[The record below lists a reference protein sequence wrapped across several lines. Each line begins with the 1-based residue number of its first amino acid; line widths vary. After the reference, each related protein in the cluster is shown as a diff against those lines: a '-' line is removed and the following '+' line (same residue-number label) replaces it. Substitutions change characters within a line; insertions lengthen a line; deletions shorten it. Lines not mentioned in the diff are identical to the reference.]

1 MDNYNGVEIA
11 IIGMSGQFPGADDV
25 KQFWENLKKGEE
37 SISFFSEDE
46 ALNEGEDKNS
56 IKNPS
61 YIKANAYL
69 KDKEYFDAAFFG
81 YTPSEAKLM
90 DPQLRLF
97 HENCWKA
104 LEDAGCDVTTNNQ
117 KIGLFAGASS
127 NVNWLTYSLLIN
139 MDNSVNSFNAFQL
152 RDATFLCSRVSYL
165 MNLQGP
171 SVYINTACSTSL
183 VAIQR
188 ACMSL
193 LLRECK
199 IALAGGVT
207 VKNYSKKG
215 YIHEE
220 GMIDSKDGHC
230 RTFDAQASGT
240 VGGEGVGVVVLK
252 RLTDAIADGDHIY
265 AIIKGSGV
273 NNDGANKIAYTA
285 PSIDGQSQAIMKAM
299 TMSKIPSESISYV
312 EAHGT
317 ATKLG
322 DPIEVEA
329 LINSFGK
336 STEKYCALGSV
347 KTNVGHLDIAAGVA
361 GFMKTVLSLKNRQIP
376 ANLHYKNPN
385 PKINFAESPFYVN
398 TELKNWKNDNYPLR
412 AGVSSFGIGGTN
424 AHVILEEAPV
434 QIKSSDSRDFQLL
447 TFSAKTQ
454 SALKRNINNF
464 RNYLTGNDNTKLADI
479 AYTLQV
485 GRASLGHRKSIVSK
499 SKEETIR
506 LLESYKVIENKK
518 HISDIVKPTTVF
530 MFSGQGSQHL
540 NMCYDLYQSEPF
552 FKEKV
557 DSCFQIVKEKFGKDL
572 KEVLFADSNSDW
584 ADKIND
590 TEFTQPLLFIVEY
603 SLAQLMIK
611 WGIIPNSMVGH
622 SIGEYVA
629 ACISGVFTLEDSLKL
644 VVKRGELM
652 QKVAKGVMLSIS
664 ITEEKLFP
672 LLSKYKEISLAAV
685 NSSELCVVSGKYESI
700 EEFKLFI
707 DKQGFNNKIIKTS
720 HAFHS
725 YMMDEILDE
734 FETIVKSVKINK
746 QQIPFYSNISG
757 KLAVDEEISQPLYW
771 VKHLRGTVR
780 FSNNIEELVKNKKAL
795 IIEIGPGK
803 VLSSLVK
810 SHNYRKQEHAVV
822 NLMRHPY
829 EEVNDQQHLLSALGL
844 IWEQGVEPEWNN
856 FYEKEE
862 VRLKVSLP
870 TYSFDKVEFP
880 TNVDA
885 FKMIMEQ
892 SLGGTKTP
900 SSWYYTPSW
909 KKESL
914 RLDNSANEKKK
925 EILLFVDDYG
935 IGDLVLEKFNENS
948 EKVICV
954 RKGKEFCRDNSGAY
968 FINPS
973 NEKDY
978 QKLFQSLSES
988 KNSPDKV
995 IIAWSV
1001 TKDDHCNQS
1010 SYNGHF
1016 SSLLNIAKGLNEF
1029 GDLNDKQI
1037 IVLTND
1043 LHCISGDEVIKPE
1056 KATQLG
1062 LLKVISQEYSW
1073 VSTSHIDISL
1083 QKKLKKTE
1091 IQKLYEE
1098 IKHIEGGKTVSLRNT
1113 NRWVQIFDNIKIEPI
1128 ELLNNFRQNGTYL
1141 ITGGL
1146 GNLGF
1151 TIAKYLLDKY
1161 KAKVILLGRSSLPAE
1176 EEWNNILTDNEISE
1190 NVKTKIQR
1198 LQELEKT
1205 DGKVRYK
1212 ACDISNESEFSNI
1225 IDDVEGTWGIIN
1237 GVIHAAGVVNGDTI
1251 NLINQL
1257 SKNDFEQ
1264 QFSAKIDGLN
1274 VLETVLK
1281 NKQLDFCYIVSS
1293 LSSIL
1298 GGLGFGAYASANTY
1312 IDYLVSSKRERE
1324 GINNWLC
1331 VNFDGFDFSNDSIE
1345 ENSLNIEEIQ
1355 QTLELTLSIKNL
1367 SQVIV
1372 SKKDLQIRLDDWI
1385 NRKQSSINLDEK
1397 PFDQT
1402 DLAYEHLNSDFSLN
1416 AVETALVA
1424 LWQDFFGK
1432 SIDIEDNF
1440 FDIGGDS
1447 LKALTILRRI
1457 HKTFNVEL
1465 TIKEFFDNSTVK
1477 LLGNFIID
1485 KKGKVTH
1492 DYENTGYSSIPK
1504 AEVKEFYQLSSV
1516 QKRLYFLYEF
1526 AKSSLAYNLPRIVKL
1541 EGSLNKE
1548 HLKEVFT
1555 KLILRHESLR
1565 TSFKLI
1571 NGEPVQRIDDQVTF
1585 EIATFYSKESEVA
1598 SVIDNF
1604 IKPFDLS
1611 ESPLLRVGLIETGL
1625 DSHILM
1631 VDMHHIISDG
1641 VSQGVLISDFMKLY
1655 NNEELSP
1662 LNSQYK
1668 DYAEWQQREDHKQKV
1683 LTQKDFWHNEF
1694 AEEITL
1700 LDIPTNFS
1708 RPLESSH
1715 KGESVTIEL
1724 NESEVRGI
1732 QSLAEKEKATNF
1744 MVLLSIFNIFLSKL
1758 SNQEDVVVG
1767 SPVAGRQHSD
1777 FDNVIGMFVNTL
1789 PIRNFPKGE
1798 LTFKEFLANV
1808 KSNAITCFD
1817 NQDYPYEELVED
1829 LKVER
1834 NTSRNP
1840 LFDAMFEYQTSF
1852 EDTVLKI
1859 PGLNLTIYNNVEENT
1874 LTVSKFDLLLS
1885 AVESNDGLSLKLEYS
1900 YDLFTRETIER
1911 FIKYYKKVVN
1921 TVINNSDIKL
1931 SDITLIDNKE
1941 ELAVVYEL
1949 NNTKISYDKEDTI
1962 IKQFERQSIIT
1973 PTATAIQFEKEVL
1986 SYEELKEESDK
1997 LASYLKEVKEINSG
2011 DLVGIMLDRELHLV
2025 PSIFGVLKAGAAF
2038 VPIDPKLP
2046 IERVNTIIKDA
2057 NLKTLITRSQYKS
2070 ASLDI
2075 NIFNLD
2081 DEMDHVRNY
2090 KSQLYLSNEIKN
2102 NDLAYVLFTSG
2113 STGNPKGVM
2122 IEHKSLANYI
2132 NWGLTQY
2139 VKESKSTFPLFTSI
2153 SFDLTITSI
2162 FTPLVSGNKLVMY
2175 PDNEKE
2181 SLVEEVF
2188 LNSEIDVI
2196 KLTPSHLKIIKDIH
2210 LQDSNLFRKRIIV
2223 GGEDF
2228 EMKLANEIYQK
2239 FNGNIDIYNE
2249 YGPTEATVG
2258 CMIYKFR
2265 TDEDLQSVPIGF
2277 PISNTQIY
2285 ILDRFLKP
2293 VPAGVN
2299 GELYISG
2306 EGLSRGYLSNEDLT
2320 TERFIDNPFI
2330 KGEKMYKTGDL
2341 AKQLPNGNIVFK
2353 GRVDDQVKI
2362 RGFRIE
2368 LGEIE
2373 SKLYTFSEIKEAIVV
2388 AKDKNGEKY
2397 LVAYLVAN
2405 QPVNVEQLRDY
2416 LLTQLP
2422 DYMVPMNYIQLDQ
2435 LPLTRNGKLD
2445 KRALPEVCL
2454 EDGFKAPKTK
2464 MEHNLAEIYANV
2476 LKLEKEEVSVNKS
2489 FFELGGNSIRVILL
2503 ISSIRKISNVK
2514 LSLKDVFDNPSI
2526 EKLSKVI
2533 ENASKE
2539 KELTIARVEKM
2550 EHYPASSAQ
2559 ERMYYQQSLEVNNMG
2574 WNIFTSL
2581 EINKEINID
2590 KLTQAFQK
2598 LIDRHE
2604 CLRTSFNLLEN
2615 GVVQKINEKVRFKL
2629 DIINE
2634 NDYDDVSEAF
2644 NHFVRPFNLS
2654 DESLFRGA
2662 LFVRKSKCNVLFI
2675 DVHHIVCDGISLDIL
2690 IKDFKALYEG
2700 QDLKPLKLRYV
2711 DFTVWQMSLNEKMQ
2725 NQKNYWEK
2733 RLSGQLPRLELPTL
2747 QDRNNIS
2754 TYTVSTSVLEINGE
2768 LYENIKKFTTE
2779 AKVSNFMF
2787 LLSVYYLLLSKTSEN
2802 NDVIIGTDAIGRTHP
2817 ELNGLVGTFVNIL
2830 PLRVQVSPNISYLDF
2845 LSEVKDCVLTAFDN
2859 QDFQFDQMVSLI
2871 SKEDRTAR
2879 NPIVDVHFA
2888 VSDTVEGEEELK
2900 ALSLTPILINKDV
2913 RTSTYEFKIEV
2924 NESNNQMNIV
2934 FIYSNELYNEE
2945 IIDVLKSYYHNI
2957 LNSILNNTSTNIESI
2972 ELEFQEANINF

>member
-11 IIGMSGQFPGADDV
+11 IIGMSGQFPGAEDV
-25 KQFWENLKKGEE
+25 QQFWENLKEGVE
-37 SISFFSEDE
+37 SISFFSDDE

-61 YIKANAYL
+61 YVKANAYL

-127 NVNWLTYSLLIN
+127 NVNWLTYSLLTN

-215 YIHEE
+215 YIYEE

-230 RTFDAQASGT
+230 RTFDAQANGT
-240 VGGEGVGVVVLK
+240 VGGEGIGVVVLK

-285 PSIDGQSQAIMKAM
+285 PSIDGQSQAIMKAIS
-299 TMSKIPSESISYV
+299 MSKIPSESISYV

-336 STEKYCALGSV
+336 SEEKYCALGSV

-385 PKINFAESPFYVN
+385 PKINFEESPFFVN
-398 TELKNWKNDNYPLR
+398 TELKNWKNNNYPLR

-424 AHVILEEAPV
+424 AHVILEEAPA
-434 QIKSSDSRDFQLL
+434 QKKSSDSRDFQLL

-464 RNYLTGNDNTKLADI
+464 RNYLERDENTKLADM

-485 GRASLGHRKSIVSK
+485 GRASLGHRKTIVSK

-506 LLESYKVIENKK
+506 LLESYKVVENKK
-518 HISDIVKPTTVF
+518 HISEITKPTTVF

-557 DSCFQIVKEKFGKDL
+557 DTCFQIVKEEFGKDL

-611 WGIIPNSMVGH
+611 WGITPNSMVGH
-622 SIGEYVA
+622 SVGEYVA
-629 ACISGVFTLEDSLKL
+629 ACISGVFTLKDSLKL

-652 QKVAKGVMLSIS
+652 QKVAKGTMLSIS
-664 ITEEKLFP
+664 ITEEKLLP
-672 LLSKYKEISLAAV
+672 LLTKYKEISLAAV

-707 DKQGFNNKIIKTS
+707 DKEGFNSKIIKTS

-746 QQIPFYSNISG
+746 QQIPFYSNFSG
-757 KLAVDEEISQPLYW
+757 KLSVYEEISQPLYW

-810 SHNYRKQEHAVV
+810 SHSLRKHEHAVV
-822 NLMRHPY
+822 NLMRHPN

-844 IWEQGVEPEWNN
+844 IWEQGVEPKWNN

-885 FKMIMEQ
+885 FKMIMEK
-892 SLGGTKTP
+892 SLETSKSP

-914 RLDNSANEKKK
+914 RLDNSTNEKRN

-935 IGDLVLEKFNENS
+935 IGDLVLEKLKENE

-954 RKGKEFCRDNSGAY
+954 RKGKEFCSDSSGTY
-968 FINPS
+968 FINPQ
-973 NEKDY
+973 NETDY
-978 QKLFQSLSES
+978 QQLFQNLSEN
-988 KNSPDKV
+988 KKSPNKV
-995 IIAWSV
+995 IIAWSI
-1001 TKDDHCNQS
+1001 TKGNQCNQS
-1010 SYNGHF
+1010 SYNVDF
-1016 SSLLNIAKGLNEF
+1016 SSLLNIAKNLNEF
-1029 GDLNDKQI
+1029 RDFNDKQI

-1043 LHCISGDEVIKPE
+1043 LHCISGDEVIQPE

-1062 LLKVISQEYSW
+1062 LLKVISQEYSGL
-1073 VSTSHIDISL
+1073 STSHIDISL
-1083 QKKLKKTE
+1083 QKNLKKTE
-1091 IQKLYEE
+1091 IQKLYDE
-1098 IKHIEGGKTVSLRNT
+1098 IKQIDGGKTVSLRNS
-1113 NRWVQIFDNIKIEPI
+1113 NRWVQIFDNIKIDLTGP
-1128 ELLNNFRQNGTYL
+1128 LNNFRQNGTYL

-1151 TIAKYLLDKY
+1151 TIAKYLLGKY
-1161 KAKVILLGRSSLPAE
+1161 KAKVILLGRSSLPVK
-1176 EEWNNILTDNEISE
+1176 EEWNKVLTENESSE
-1190 NVKTKIQR
+1190 HAKTNIQR
-1198 LQELEKT
+1198 FQELDKM
-1205 DGKVRYK
+1205 DGEVRYET
-1212 ACDISNESEFSNI
+1212 CDISNESEFSKI
-1225 IDDVEGTWGIIN
+1225 INKVEGTWGIIN
-1237 GVIHAAGVVNGDTI
+1237 GIIHSAGVVKGDTI

-1257 SKNDFEQ
+1257 SKSDFEQ

-1274 VLETVLK
+1274 VLETVFK

-1312 IDYLVSSKRERE
+1312 IDYLVSSKREKE
-1324 GINNWLC
+1324 GIDNWLC
-1331 VNFDGFDFSNDSIE
+1331 VNFDGFDFSNDSSD
-1345 ENSLNIEEIQ
+1345 ENSLNIEEIH

-1372 SKKDLQIRLDDWI
+1372 SKRDLQIRLDDWI
-1385 NRKQSSINLDEK
+1385 NRKQSSIDLDEK
-1397 PFDQT
+1397 SFNQT
-1402 DLAYEHLNSDFSLN
+1402 SLAYENLNSDFSLN
-1416 AVETALVA
+1416 TVETVLIA

-1432 SIDIEDNF
+1432 SIDVEDNF

-1447 LKALTILRRI
+1447 LKALTMLRRI
-1457 HKTFNVEL
+1457 HKTFNLEL

-1477 LLGNFIID
+1477 MLGDFIIN
-1485 KKGKVTH
+1485 KEGKVAH
-1492 DYENTGYSSIPK
+1492 DNEDKSYSSIPK
-1504 AEVKEFYQLSSV
+1504 VGTKEFYPLSSV

-1541 EGSLNKE
+1541 EGSLNKN

-1555 KLILRHESLR
+1555 KLILHHESLR

-1571 NGEPVQRIDDQVTF
+1571 NGVPVQKIEEQVAF
-1585 EIATFYSKESEVA
+1585 EIAHFYSKESEVA

-1611 ESPLLRVGLIETGL
+1611 ESPLLRVGLIEIGI

-1641 VSQGVLISDFMKLY
+1641 VSQGILISDFMKLY

-1662 LNSQYK
+1662 LNIQYK
-1668 DYAEWQQREDHKQKV
+1668 DYAEWQQSEDHKQKV

-1700 LDIPTNFS
+1700 LDIPTDFS

-1724 NESEVRGI
+1724 NEIEVRGI
-1732 QSLAEKEKATNF
+1732 KSIAEKEKATNF
-1744 MVLLSIFNIFLSKL
+1744 MVLLSIFNIFLGKL

-1840 LFDAMFEYQTSF
+1840 LFDVMFEYQTSF

-1885 AVESNDGLSLKLEYS
+1885 AVESNDGLFLKLEYS
-1900 YDLFTRETIER
+1900 YDLFTRKTIEK

-1949 NNTKISYDKEDTI
+1949 NNTNVSYDKEDTI

-1973 PTATAIQFEKEVL
+1973 PTATAIQCEKGIL
-1986 SYEELKEESDK
+1986 SYEELNEESDK
-1997 LASYLKEVKEINSG
+1997 LASYLKDVKEINSG

-2025 PSIFGVLKAGAAF
+2025 PSILGVLKTGAAF

-2046 IERVNTIIKDA
+2046 IERINTIIKDS
-2057 NLKTLITRSQYKS
+2057 NLKTLITRSQYKN

-2075 NIFNLD
+2075 DIFNLD
-2081 DEMDHVRNY
+2081 DEIDNVRNY

-2139 VKESKSTFPLFTSI
+2139 VNENKSTFPLFTSI

-2162 FTPLVSGNKLVMY
+2162 FTPLVSGNKLIMY

-2210 LQDSNLFRKRIIV
+2210 LQDLDLFRKRIIV

-2258 CMIYKFR
+2258 CMIYKFCS
-2265 TDEDLQSVPIGF
+2265 DEDLQSVPIGL

-2293 VPAGVN
+2293 IPAGVN

-2306 EGLSRGYLSNEDLT
+2306 KGVSRGYLNNEGLT
-2320 TERFIDNPFI
+2320 NEKFIDNPFI

-2373 SKLYTFSEIKEAIVV
+2373 NKLYTFSEIKETIVV
-2388 AKDKNGEKY
+2388 AKEKNGEKY
-2397 LVAYLVAN
+2397 LIAYLVAN
-2405 QPVNVEQLRDY
+2405 QPVKVDQLRDY

-2435 LPLTRNGKLD
+2435 MPLTRNGKLD
-2445 KRALPEVCL
+2445 KRALPDVSL
-2454 EDGFKAPKTK
+2454 ENGFKAPTTEI
-2464 MEHNLAEIYANV
+2464 EHNLVEIYSNV
-2476 LKLEKEEVSVNKS
+2476 LKMEKEEVSINKS

-2503 ISSIRKISNVK
+2503 ISSIRKITNVK
-2514 LSLKDVFDNPSI
+2514 LSLKQVFDNPSI
-2526 EKLSKVI
+2526 EKLSQII
-2533 ENASKE
+2533 ENANLE
-2539 KELTIARVEKM
+2539 KKSLIRRVEKK
-2550 EHYPASSAQ
+2550 EYYQASSAQ
-2559 ERMYYQQSLEVNNMG
+2559 ERLYYQQSLDPSDLG
-2574 WNIFTSL
+2574 WNISTAL
-2581 EINKEINID
+2581 EINEENNID
-2590 KLTQAFQK
+2590 KLTKTFQQ
-2598 LIDRHE
+2598 LIERHE
-2604 CLRTSFNLLEN
+2604 CLRTSFNLVEK
-2615 GVVQKINEKVRFKL
+2615 GVVQKINEDVRFELK
-2629 DIINE
+2629 IIKE
-2634 NDYDDVSEAF
+2634 NDYENISEAF
-2644 NHFVRPFNLS
+2644 LNFIRPFNLS

-2662 LFVRKSKCNVLFI
+2662 LYMRENNCNVLFI
-2675 DVHHIVCDGISLDIL
+2675 DVHHIICDGTSLDIM
-2690 IKDFKALYEG
+2690 IKDFNALYHKDQINALE
-2700 QDLKPLKLRYV
+2700 LRYI
-2711 DFTVWQMSLNEKMQ
+2711 DYAYWQKESVEKMDK
-2725 NQKNYWEK
+2725 QKNYWFEK
-2733 RLSGQLPRLELPTL
+2733 LSGNLPRLELPTIK
-2747 QDRNNIS
+2747 DRKDVGTYFIS
-2754 TYTVSTSVLEINGE
+2754 SSVLEIKDN
-2768 LYENIKKFTTE
+2768 LYQDVKRFTSDS
-2779 AKVSNFMF
+2779 KVSNFMF
-2787 LLSVYYLLLSKTSEN
+2787 LLSIYYILLSKLSDKE
-2802 NDVIIGTDAIGRTHP
+2802 DVIIGTDVLGRTEP
-2817 ELNGLVGTFVNIL
+2817 EFKDIIGTFVNIL
-2830 PLRVQVSPNISYLDF
+2830 PLRIQVNPNTTYFDF
-2845 LSEVKDCVLTAFDN
+2845 LSEVKDCVLIAFDN
-2859 QDFQFDQMVSLI
+2859 QNFQFDEMVDLI
-2871 SKEDRTAR
+2871 SKEQRTVR

-2888 VSDTVEGEEELK
+2888 VSDTIDGEKELK
-2900 ALSLTPILINKDV
+2900 ELSLTPILIERNV
-2913 RTSTYEFKIEV
+2913 RTSPYEFKIEV
-2924 NESNNQMNIV
+2924 NESNNQMNII
-2934 FIYSNELYNEE
+2934 FIYSNELYSEE
-2945 IIDVLKSYYHNI
+2945 IIDVLKNYYNNI
-2957 LNSILNNTSTNIESI
+2957 LITVLNNVSANIKNI
-2972 ELEFQEANINF
+2972 ELEFQEADINF